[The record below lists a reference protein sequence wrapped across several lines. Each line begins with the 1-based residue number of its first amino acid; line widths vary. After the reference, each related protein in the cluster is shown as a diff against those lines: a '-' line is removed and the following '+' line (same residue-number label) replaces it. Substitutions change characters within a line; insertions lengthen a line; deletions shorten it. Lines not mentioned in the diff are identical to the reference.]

1 MNPQLQANIKATSNS
16 NQTIGVPNKNA
27 FYQQVGAAKASGMN
41 NEQVANMFANNP
53 FGVSFQELLGAP
65 ESARTTSYTA
75 PKADP
80 YAKWGGRAGL
90 NEAKNNIFS
99 NFNAGADKAAF
110 DYGTSVEDTVRGLR
124 DNQNAINLRGAQNEL
139 AKMQGRQGVLGMV
152 NRGVNSVGVMM
163 GNRNAGD
170 SSAAQTLAQV
180 YGQMGNQEMNKIGN
194 QYAMQNEELGRLQAT
209 QDEDMATK
217 TARLRQSKDIAVNDL
232 VNKARASLAA
242 LNAEMASAAVPDR
255 IALEQESARIKNEL
269 LGKLQ
274 QFDSQLASAP
284 SNIRADSSEAKMAA
298 AQRMATAGTEL
309 SNPFEF
315 DQIGSQMQSGPFSGN
330 LPLFTYPRNKQ
341 RG

>member
-1 MNPQLQANIKATSNS
+1 MGFYNGQFNPTQ
-16 NQTIGVPNKNA
+16 
-27 FYQQVGAAKASGMN
+27 
-41 NEQVANMFANNP
+41 QVANVYSAL
-53 FGVSFQELLGAP
+53 GVPYNGPSTYQMTQPAGQAP
-65 ESARTTSYTA
+65 STPAAPAPAA
-75 PKADP
+75 PKQASTYSAPKVNP
-80 YAKWGGRAGL
+80 YAKWGDQAGL
-90 NEAKNNIFS
+90 NASKQNIFDS
-99 NFNAGADKAAF
+99 FNVGADKAAY
-110 DYGTSVEDTVRGLR
+110 DYGTSVEDTIRGLR
-124 DNQNAINLRGAQNEL
+124 DNQNALNLRGAQNEL

-152 NRGVNSVGVMM
+152 SRGVNSTGTML
-163 GNRNAGD
+163 GNRNAAD

-180 YGQMGNQEMNKIGN
+180 YGQMGSQEMNKISN

-242 LNAEMASAAVPDR
+242 LNAEMVSAAVPDR

-269 LGKLQ
+269 LGRLQ
-274 QFDSQLASAP
+274 QYDSQLASAP

-309 SNPFEF
+309 ANPFQF
-315 DQIGSQMQSGPFSGN
+315 DQIGTQAQTGPFSGN

-341 RG
+341 RS